1 MTHRFHEAGQRTA
14 VFAGSFNPFTV
25 GHLSILKRGLEIFDK
40 VIVMIG
46 HNASKKDDS
55 ENAEKRVE
63 ELNRLLAPF
72 GERTEVRICSGLVA
86 PEAKALGAVALLR
99 GVRSVADFEYE
110 RNMADINRDIS
121 GIETVIL
128 TAEPR
133 YGAISSSIVRELRS
147 YGYDVTSFLPSSP
160 LSTDN

>member
-1 MTHRFHEAGQRTA
+1 M
-14 VFAGSFNPFTV
+14 
-25 GHLSILKRGLEIFDK
+25 
-40 VIVMIG
+40 
-46 HNASKKDDS
+46 
-55 ENAEKRVE
+55 
-63 ELNRLLAPF
+63 
-72 GERTEVRICSGLVA
+72 A

-147 YGYDVTSFLPSSP
+147 YGYDVTPFLPASP